1 MADRPSLPPAEQGLT
16 ADNTL
21 MTEVTGFYRKFVALS
36 QLILNR
42 VFYTRSFNE
51 HFIVVM
57 VTLDSHLAEFTLS
70 IHFGRICSQN
80 QKIGRCTKY

>member
-36 QLILNR
+36 EPFSFRTRRDIRKNTHRQNR
-42 VFYTRSFNE
+42 SDTRQ
-51 HFIVVM
+51 
-57 VTLDSHLAEFTLS
+57 
-70 IHFGRICSQN
+70 IHSN
-80 QKIGRCTKY
+80 ALV

>member
-36 QLILNR
+36 NLSKTILR
-42 VFYTRSFNE
+42 AILPSGDYW
-51 HFIVVM
+51 
-57 VTLDSHLAEFTLS
+57 
-70 IHFGRICSQN
+70 
-80 QKIGRCTKY
+80 

>member
-36 QLILNR
+36 DQFGRFTNR
-42 VFYTRSFNE
+42 VGNLYLE
-51 HFIVVM
+51 VGI
-57 VTLDSHLAEFTLS
+57 EFELY
-70 IHFGRICSQN
+70 RVN
-80 QKIGRCTKY
+80 

>member
-36 QLILNR
+36 SPVGR
-42 VFYTRSFNE
+42 VTVSLLDFYQIVTPGVGL
-51 HFIVVM
+51 FIGG
-57 VTLDSHLAEFTLS
+57 TDRYTPETPFP
-70 IHFGRICSQN
+70 GPDRIRAVS
-80 QKIGRCTKY
+80 